1 MNKKETKQIED
12 SERAIILAYSA
23 LLHQNFDLAKE
34 ILEEQIEKT
43 YGNTQTD

>member
-1 MNKKETKQIED
+1 MTKEENKRLVD

-23 LLHQNFDLAKE
+23 LINNEVELAKQ

-43 YGNTQTD
+43 YEE